1 MSKYLIGID
10 EAGRGPLA
18 GPVTVGV
25 VLVSRNFRFSKS
37 KLKDS
42 KKLSARQREEWF
54 LYIKKHPKI
63 FFSSSSVS
71 AKVIDKIGIQKATAR
86 ALGRALENVACDF
99 DDVEIMLDGLLYA
112 PKKYANQKTIVK
124 GDEKVPI
131 ISFASIVAKVVRDKK
146 IVKLSEKYVEYEFD
160 VHKGYGTK
168 KHYTAIKKYG
178 MCEIHR
184 RSYLKNLH

>member
-1 MSKYLIGID
+1 
-10 EAGRGPLA
+10 
-18 GPVTVGV
+18 
-25 VLVSRNFRFSKS
+25 
-37 KLKDS
+37 
-42 KKLSARQREEWF
+42 
-54 LYIKKHPKI
+54 
-63 FFSSSSVS
+63 
-71 AKVIDKIGIQKATAR
+71 
-86 ALGRALENVACDF
+86 LENVACDF